1 MATILFTALG
11 TLFGGPIGGALGALA
26 GRQVDAAIIG
36 SPTREGPR
44 LKDLTVSTS
53 TYGDVLARHFGT
65 MRVAGSIIWATDL
78 VEKTTTSGGGKGKPK
93 VKSFSYSSSFAVALS
108 SRKMSGI
115 GRIWADGKLLRGA
128 GGDLKVGGSMR
139 LYRGTYDQMPDPLM
153 AAAEGSGRCPAYR
166 GLAYVVFED
175 LQLGDYGNRIPSL
188 SFEVIADNDA
198 LTLGALFEGV
208 IEDVDGQVPLDQIA
222 GYSCDS
228 ALNDTLAKFQP
239 FYPMDC
245 DAGGERL
252 VITPARLQASPIAL
266 GEAAVSP
273 GKGDFGANYG
283 FSRKRAGVDEN
294 PPSLLRYYDVD
305 RDYQP
310 GTQRAPGQAM
320 PGQPRT
326 VELPAAM
333 TAVDAKDLI
342 AHTAKRVK
350 WARETLAWRSVELDP
365 AVGPGAVV
373 RVPGQAGR
381 WRVQDWEWR
390 EAGVE
395 LSLERMAPAAMSL
408 GQAVSSGQAN
418 VAADLL
424 ATPTRIMAFELPWDG
439 VGSSDSVGIYAAL
452 SSVGA
457 GWSGAELFVESG
469 DGALHPIGVSGRER
483 STMGVLASGL
493 PVASPMMIDRSS
505 AFTVQLVAAE
515 MSLANATLR
524 QLAAGANRALIG
536 EEIIQFG
543 RAEALGNG
551 LWRLSQLLRGRGGSE
566 QAIVS
571 HDSGVGFVL
580 LDNIPVALDA
590 AMIGS
595 ASDVKIA
602 AMGL

>member
-1 MATILFTALG
+1 
-11 TLFGGPIGGALGALA
+11 
-26 GRQVDAAIIG
+26 
-36 SPTREGPR
+36 
-44 LKDLTVSTS
+44 
-53 TYGDVLARHFGT
+53 
-65 MRVAGSIIWATDL
+65 
-78 VEKTTTSGGGKGKPK
+78 
-93 VKSFSYSSSFAVALS
+93 
-108 SRKMSGI
+108 
-115 GRIWADGKLLRGA
+115 
-128 GGDLKVGGSMR
+128 
-139 LYRGTYDQMPDPLM
+139 
-153 AAAEGSGRCPAYR
+153 
-166 GLAYVVFED
+166 
-175 LQLGDYGNRIPSL
+175 
-188 SFEVIADNDA
+188 
-198 LTLGALFEGV
+198 
-208 IEDVDGQVPLDQIA
+208 
-222 GYSCDS
+222 
-228 ALNDTLAKFQP
+228 
-239 FYPMDC
+239 
-245 DAGGERL
+245 
-252 VITPARLQASPIAL
+252 
-266 GEAAVSP
+266 
-273 GKGDFGANYG
+273 
-283 FSRKRAGVDEN
+283 
-294 PPSLLRYYDVD
+294 
-305 RDYQP
+305 
-310 GTQRAPGQAM
+310 
-320 PGQPRT
+320 

-395 LSLERMAPAAMSL
+395 LSLERMAPVAMSL

-602 AMGL
+602 AMGLGDQIAVDSVIYGRGVGLRPLMPVHPRLVRASDGAIVLSWTRRARGAWLWNDGADAPLVEQSEQYEVIYGDVAAPLARWVVEVTKLELTASVVSNLQAGLMNGGFYVRQQGTYAVSTPTYIGQI